1 MENKNY
7 ALAFGILAASIII
20 ATLIGGMFFL
30 KIKRGGDVISVTGSA
45 KVSITSDSAKYTAD
59 LSRVVT
65 EGSVKDGYAQIAK
78 DVSVVQKTLID
89 AGLQLSEFTFTT
101 ASLNENYNYDSNG
114 HPILPKTY
122 TIRQMLT
129 VSSTNLD
136 AMKKFADNTSVIA
149 NEGVLLQNASLQYF
163 YSKLPDLRIE
173 LLGKA
178 VADAKNRAAV
188 IAKESGSHLGTL
200 QSASSGVVQLLAP
213 NSVDVEDYGAYDTST
228 KDKDV
233 MMTVRTTFRLR

>member
-7 ALAFGILAASIII
+7 TVAFAILSGSIIL
-20 ATLIGGMFFL
+20 ATLIAGAFFV
-30 KIKRGGDVISVTGSA
+30 KVKRGGDVVSVTGSA

-59 LSRVVT
+59 LSRTVT
-65 EGSVKDGYAQIAK
+65 EGSLKDGYAQIAS
-78 DVSVVQKTLID
+78 DVSTLQTALTA
-89 AGLQLSEFTFTT
+89 AGLQASEFTFTT

-114 HPILPKTY
+114 RPVLPKTY
-122 TIRQMLT
+122 TVRQMLT
-129 VSSTNLD
+129 VSSDNIE
-136 AMKKFADNTSVIA
+136 AVKKFADNTSAVA
-149 NEGVLLQNASLQYF
+149 GQGVLLQNASLQYF
-163 YSKLPDLRIE
+163 YSKLPELRVE

-178 VADAKNRAAV
+178 VEDAKNRAAV
-188 IAKESGSHLGTL
+188 IAKNSGSRLGTL

-228 KDKDV
+228 VEKDV